1 LYRLI
6 VTDVDGTLLDNDSRI
21 TEYNRKA
28 LLECKKR
35 GIGIILATGK
45 SIDSILHLIKDLG
58 LRLPQITLNGS
69 VIIGPESEIINSLKI
84 NPGYYLEVIRF
95 IKSSGYPPVVALD
108 NGKLYLD
115 DHHPDL
121 KHLDGIGE
129 KFIKVDSIETEY
141 FARNTVDIY
150 TPIEKSNPL
159 DKALREKYSGKLQII
174 RSGRYF
180 FDILNREA
188 TKGNALLSVIEPMGI
203 KREEVAVFG
212 DSPNDLSMFAVAGL
226 KVAVKNS
233 YPEILKKA
241 DIITDENYNSG
252 LGKAIFKYIL
262 QDRSIF
268 K

>member
-1 LYRLI
+1 MYRLI
-6 VTDVDGTLLDNDSRI
+6 ATDVDGTLLDDDSRI
-21 TEYNRKA
+21 TEYNKKA

-35 GIGIILATGK
+35 DIGIVLATGK
-45 SIDSILHLIKDLG
+45 SIDSILYLIKDLG
-58 LRLPQITLNGS
+58 LKLPQITLNGG
-69 VIIGPESEIINSLKI
+69 VITDPGSDIINSSKI
-84 NPGYYLEVIRF
+84 DPKYYLEIIRF
-95 IKSSGYPPVVALD
+95 IKNSGYPPVIALD

-121 KHLDGIGE
+121 KHLSDIGE

-150 TPIEKSNPL
+150 IPIEQSNPL
-159 DKALREKYSGKLQII
+159 DRALREKYSGKLQII

-188 TKGNALLSVIEPMGI
+188 TKGNALLSIIEPMGI

-212 DSPNDLSMFAVAGL
+212 DSPNDLSMFEIAGL
-226 KVAVKNS
+226 RIAVKNS

-241 DIITDENYNSG
+241 DIVVDENYNSG

-262 QDRSIF
+262 QDRPIF